1 MDHLNIDIEEIN
13 EQNAGSVLQS
23 LSQEINKHNKAYY
36 VDNNPLISDADYDML
51 VNIFKQ
57 LYAKYPHLIIE
68 HNPLEEVGAKASAKF
83 AKVEHQL
90 PMLSLDNVFDE
101 EEFKDFVVR
110 CQRFLLIDYFPELC
124 CELKIDGLS
133 FSAYFANAKLQ
144 YAATRGDGYIGEN
157 ITENIKTIANF
168 PTYLNDVPDI
178 FEVRGEIYMQKDDF
192 AKLNETQ
199 LSNSAQAFANPRNA
213 AAGSIRQLDPNIT
226 AQRPL
231 RYFVYGVGQLSNNA
245 FLSKQQ
251 DVLNLYNKLG
261 LSVGKY
267 WSIASSF
274 SQAFEFY
281 RQAEKLREQLNFEID
296 GVVYKINDFALQRRL
311 GFVGRAPRFA
321 IAYKF
326 PAYIAS
332 TKLLD
337 IKLQVGRTGAITP
350 VAELEPVK
358 IGGAKVSKATL
369 HNFQDIE
376 RKDLCIGDY
385 VFLYRAGDVI
395 PKISEVDFS
404 KRGNISRIVLPEN
417 CPSCGAL
424 LDINEVDAVLRCNN
438 TWCCSDQILERL
450 AHFASRDALN
460 IVGMGKKQLKF
471 LLQNNFISNALDI
484 FYLEQKSS
492 ALDQYERWGQRS
504 VQNLLQNINNAK
516 TTSLD
521 KFIYALGIRYIGQN
535 NALILAKEFVSAEN
549 FIAGLINLSN
559 NDQDLLSKLDSI
571 DGLGQKILQG
581 LIQFVEHAANLELIN
596 KLVQILQIKEYK
608 QQTSS
613 PISGLNIVFT
623 GSLGGM
629 SRSEA
634 KALAESMGAKVSS
647 SISAETNILVAGDK
661 SGSKLKKAALLGVKV
676 MLEEEWLSFLQKS

>member
-1 MDHLNIDIEEIN
+1 
-13 EQNAGSVLQS
+13 
-23 LSQEINKHNKAYY
+23 
-36 VDNNPLISDADYDML
+36 
-51 VNIFKQ
+51 
-57 LYAKYPHLIIE
+57 
-68 HNPLEEVGAKASAKF
+68 
-83 AKVEHQL
+83 
-90 PMLSLDNVFDE
+90 
-101 EEFKDFVVR
+101 
-110 CQRFLLIDYFPELC
+110 
-124 CELKIDGLS
+124 
-133 FSAYFANAKLQ
+133 
-144 YAATRGDGYIGEN
+144 
-157 ITENIKTIANF
+157 
-168 PTYLNDVPDI
+168 
-178 FEVRGEIYMQKDDF
+178 
-192 AKLNETQ
+192 
-199 LSNSAQAFANPRNA
+199 
-213 AAGSIRQLDPNIT
+213 
-226 AQRPL
+226 
-231 RYFVYGVGQLSNNA
+231 
-245 FLSKQQ
+245 
-251 DVLNLYNKLG
+251 
-261 LSVGKY
+261 
-267 WSIASSF
+267 
-274 SQAFEFY
+274 
-281 RQAEKLREQLNFEID
+281 
-296 GVVYKINDFALQRRL
+296 
-311 GFVGRAPRFA
+311 
-321 IAYKF
+321 
-326 PAYIAS
+326 
-332 TKLLD
+332 
-337 IKLQVGRTGAITP
+337 
-350 VAELEPVK
+350 
-358 IGGAKVSKATL
+358 
-369 HNFQDIE
+369 
-376 RKDLCIGDY
+376 
-385 VFLYRAGDVI
+385 
-395 PKISEVDFS
+395 
-404 KRGNISRIVLPEN
+404 LPEN